1 MQGILWGKTVKLRVR
16 DVLSRIAASVRFFF
30 VNTVVFTEAAVCTG
44 ETELYDLYAADGDKL
59 ALLSAAA
66 SAEEGE
72 GHPFAAALSRAAKE
86 MTLTL
91 PQAADVCTVRG
102 KGISARI
109 GKDVYF
115 FGSRRWLCE
124 MGIAVPAAIRFTDF
138 GGCSVLYAACNAAF
152 CGVFLFQKQLLP
164 AAVQTVHAL
173 QSLGIRTVLLSSGT
187 QPRLARRLS
196 VHRTEEALLKKKKEK
211 VLHSLQ
217 KNAKILVV
225 ENPHRVTLCGV
236 SVLSHLSDPL
246 SALSD
251 VFLRM
256 QTVRRAAGQWLLAL
270 CGTAL
275 LAVACVRSSP
285 FFALAAFV
293 ILAASV
299 LWLFLRPWHRMP
311 AAHFSVEETTMFG
324 KVNYTMAIQ
333 GMNCT
338 HCSARVKT
346 ALESLR
352 GVTAEISLEEK
363 LARIKCPAS
372 LDAEKLRA
380 AVTEVGFTVVSL
392 ERV

>member
-1 MQGILWGKTVKLRVR
+1 
-16 DVLSRIAASVRFFF
+16 
-30 VNTVVFTEAAVCTG
+30 
-44 ETELYDLYAADGDKL
+44 
-59 ALLSAAA
+59 
-66 SAEEGE
+66 
-72 GHPFAAALSRAAKE
+72 
-86 MTLTL
+86 
-91 PQAADVCTVRG
+91 
-102 KGISARI
+102 
-109 GKDVYF
+109 
-115 FGSRRWLCE
+115 
-124 MGIAVPAAIRFTDF
+124 MGIAVPDAIRFADF

-152 CGVFLFQKQLLP
+152 CGVFLFQRQLLP
-164 AAVQTVHAL
+164 TAIQTVHTL
-173 QSLGIRTVLLSSGT
+173 QSLGVQTVLLCAGA
-187 QPRLARRLS
+187 QPRLVRRLAN
-196 VHRTEEALLKKKKEK
+196 VRTEDVLFKKKKEK

-225 ENPHRVTLCGV
+225 ENPHRVTLCGG
-236 SVLSHLSDPL
+236 SVLSHVSEPF
-246 SALSD
+246 SALPN
-251 VFLRM
+251 VFLR
-256 QTVRRAAGQWLLAL
+256 TRAVRRAAGQGLFAL
-270 CGTAL
+270 CGVL
-275 LAVACVRSSP
+275 CLAVACVRSSP

-299 LWLFLRPWHRMP
+299 LWLYLRPWHRMP